1 MSSLNFSPLV
11 IEEEV
16 CWTEKGGLWLNV
28 VVKEEEEEEA
38 VTVKEEVEDGAV
50 TVKEEE
56 DAFRVKEEEDE
67 KEEDVVFGV
76 KEEEVGD
83 LFNPSFLSSDKE
95 LYESQST
102 YEEVPMKSSGSQSWG
117 LRGTLLFLPQH
128 CRADSNDQLII
139 KLQVIPCN
147 WRFLQN
153 DCLQLPCRALQGW
166 VTRVIWDCLL
176 EEFRCVKATCVL
188 RNVMTMDTR
197 TRRGSAAR
205 RRVPEEESAALQD
218 VSRMG
223 SNNAAREAIRVQ
235 EIFTSY
241 FFKEGYL
248 SCVGEPLLHLN
259 WLHRGHS
266 MVRDIFSCERMPT
279 PSPIIA
285 TSPAFKITFG
295 PTRDTIIALRT
306 LA

>member
-1 MSSLNFSPLV
+1 MSSLSYSPPAT
-11 IEEEV
+11 EEEV
-16 CWTEKGGLWLNV
+16 CWTEKEAF
-28 VVKEEEEEEA
+28 VKEEDEEEAVTIQKQVESEA
-38 VTVKEEVEDGAV
+38 VTVKEEEKDV
-50 TVKEEE
+50 TVKGEE
-56 DAFRVKEEEDE
+56 DAFRVKEEEDVTV
-67 KEEDVVFGV
+67 KEEEDAVFGV
-76 KEEEVGD
+76 KEEEEMTVTLEEEEEVGD
-83 LFNPSFLSSDKE
+83 LFNTSFLSSDKE

-117 LRGTLLFLPQH
+117 LRGTLLFLSQH
-128 CRADSNDQLII
+128 CTADSNDQLII

-153 DCLQLPCRALQGW
+153 DCLQLPCRTLQGW

-188 RNVMTMDTR
+188 RNFMRMDTR

-223 SNNAAREAIRVQ
+223 SKNAAREAIRVQ

-241 FFKEGYL
+241 FFKE
-248 SCVGEPLLHLN
+248 
-259 WLHRGHS
+259 
-266 MVRDIFSCERMPT
+266 
-279 PSPIIA
+279 A
-285 TSPAFKITFG
+285 
-295 PTRDTIIALRT
+295 
-306 LA
+306 